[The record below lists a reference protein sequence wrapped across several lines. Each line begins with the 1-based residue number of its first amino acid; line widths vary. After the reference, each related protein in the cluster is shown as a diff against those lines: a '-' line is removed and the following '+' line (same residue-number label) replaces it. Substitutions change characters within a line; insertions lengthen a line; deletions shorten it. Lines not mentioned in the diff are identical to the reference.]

1 MAFIVSARY
10 GSMHY
15 IGDFISET
23 DDFRLRDKVLLRTDR
38 GTETGETLSIPG
50 YVPRGT
56 DTSEC
61 GQLIRKMT
69 REDFQTVKQIE
80 EELVPA
86 EVKVCQQLIRD
97 HRIAMKLA
105 TVEHL
110 FGGEKIIFYFL
121 AEGRVDFRG
130 LVKDLAAQYRTR
142 IEMRQIGVRDEARL
156 LADYEHCGQ
165 PLCCKSF
172 MRELQP
178 VSMRM
183 AKLQKTTLDPAKI
196 SGRCGRLMCCLRF
209 EDEVYLEL
217 KNNLP
222 NKGDTVATA
231 DKSGKV
237 LSKDI
242 LGQTVTIDCG
252 DGVDITVGID
262 EIKEVVSQQG
272 KGKKKKKKRSDGEQ
286 SGGENRNGPRD
297 NSSGSGNHNERG
309 PGNAAGKPAD
319 AEEDDAPGAGGGGT
333 NENPQGPQEGK
344 T

>member
-15 IGDFISET
+15 IGDFLSQT
-23 DDFRLRDKVLLRTDR
+23 DELRIRDKVIVRTDR
-38 GTETGETLSIPG
+38 GTEVGETLSIPK

-56 DTSEC
+56 DTSEW
-61 GQLIRKMT
+61 GELVRKMS
-69 REDFQTVKQIE
+69 REDFRTLKYIE

-86 EVKVCQQLIRD
+86 EVKVCQQLIKD
-97 HRIAMKLA
+97 HKIPMKLA

-121 AEGRVDFRG
+121 ADGRVDFRS

-156 LADYEHCGQ
+156 LADYEHCGR
-165 PLCCKSF
+165 PLCCKTF

-178 VSMRM
+178 VTMRM

-209 EDEVYLEL
+209 EDEVYTEL

-222 NKGDTVATA
+222 NKGDLVVTEEF
-231 DKSGKV
+231 SGKV
-237 LSKDI
+237 IGKDI
-242 LGQTVTIDCG
+242 LGQAVTIDCG
-252 DGVDITVGID
+252 DGMDMTVGID
-262 EIKEVVSQQG
+262 EIKEVIPQQS
-272 KGKKKKKKRSDGEQ
+272 KGKKKKKKKSGD
-286 SGGENRNGPRD
+286 SGGNNSNGKAASKSRGAKA
-297 NSSGSGNHNERG
+297 NSSDNRSRNSGSANGR
-309 PGNAAGKPAD
+309 
-319 AEEDDAPGAGGGGT
+319 
-333 NENPQGPQEGK
+333 PQEGK
-344 T
+344 TT